1 MYKDFTFVQFFF
13 IIVMR
18 FFLITLN
25 VDFTLG
31 KSKLSFT
38 KHTQIKLVVCLLNKK
53 CSSTQN
59 KMNFSSL
66 HSVTSFAASYKS
78 WCFSI
83 YLWAPLFFYSYT
95 LECVLHK

>member
-53 CSSTQN
+53 FSSTQ
-59 KMNFSSL
+59 K
-66 HSVTSFAASYKS
+66 Y
-78 WCFSI
+78 I
-83 YLWAPLFFYSYT
+83 
-95 LECVLHK
+95 